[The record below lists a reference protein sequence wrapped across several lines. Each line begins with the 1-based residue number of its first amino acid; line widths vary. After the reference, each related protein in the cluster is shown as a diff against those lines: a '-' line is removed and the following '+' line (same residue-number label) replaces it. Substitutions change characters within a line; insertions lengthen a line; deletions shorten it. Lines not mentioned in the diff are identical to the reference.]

1 MLATTL
7 DIIRSGLKADPSLT
21 PADRARVLAF
31 LRSSPNPVRTPS
43 PESNKPCL
51 LRRDEV
57 ARRLACS
64 LRMVDKLAAEGV
76 LKKVTLPGRKRG
88 AGFLEADIAALIEGD
103 DRNCAADGS
112 AVLNHGPVSG
122 GQT

>member
-1 MLATTL
+1 
-7 DIIRSGLKADPSLT
+7 
-21 PADRARVLAF
+21 
-31 LRSSPNPVRTPS
+31 
-43 PESNKPCL
+43 
-51 LRRDEV
+51 
-57 ARRLACS
+57 
-64 LRMVDKLAAEGV
+64 MVDKLAAEGV